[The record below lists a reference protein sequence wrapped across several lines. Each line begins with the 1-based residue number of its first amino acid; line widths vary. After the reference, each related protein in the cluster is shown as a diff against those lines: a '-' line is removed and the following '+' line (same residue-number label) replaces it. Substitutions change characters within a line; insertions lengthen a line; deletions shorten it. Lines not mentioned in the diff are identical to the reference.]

1 MKKYHD
7 HSNSEK
13 EKYETGGWLTISE
26 GFICYSHGRE
36 CGSIQADIV
45 LEKLKVLHLDLQ
57 AEAAEIES
65 DSGPDVCF

>member
-1 MKKYHD
+1 VKKYHD

-45 LEKLKVLHLDLQ
+45 LEKLTFLHLDLQ
-57 AEAAEIES
+57 AAGRVRTY
-65 DSGPDVCF
+65 GPDLGF